1 MKAKFSDILLGAL
14 PPFHSFGFT
23 ITTILPLI
31 TGMRIVFS
39 PDPTDSQQL
48 ASLIEHTKASFL
60 PFTPTFLKG
69 VLASAKDDQ
78 ISSLNI
84 AVVGAEKA
92 SDEVFSLFEKKCP
105 HGIILEG
112 YGITEC
118 SPVIAVNPYDIG
130 KEIKK
135 GSVGFPI
142 LKSEVFVGD
151 LKTGEKV

>member
-1 MKAKFSDILLGAL
+1 MWGVLGIVRAKFSDILLGAL

-48 ASLIEHTKASFL
+48 ATIIHHTKASFL

-69 VLASAKDDQ
+69 VLSSAKDDQ

-92 SDEVFSLFEKKCP
+92 PDEVFQLFSQKCP
-105 HGIILEG
+105 KGVILE
-112 YGITEC
+112 
-118 SPVIAVNPYDIG
+118 
-130 KEIKK
+130 
-135 GSVGFPI
+135 
-142 LKSEVFVGD
+142 
-151 LKTGEKV
+151 